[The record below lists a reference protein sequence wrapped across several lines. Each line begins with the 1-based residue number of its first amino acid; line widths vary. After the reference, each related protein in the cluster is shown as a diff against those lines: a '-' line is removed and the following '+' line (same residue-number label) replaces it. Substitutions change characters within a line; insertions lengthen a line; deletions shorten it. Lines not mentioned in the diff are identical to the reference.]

1 MARMICM
8 KTYLLLRNNKQTGPH
23 TLDELLSMV
32 LRSQDLIWIEG
43 QSASWRYPA
52 ELDEFKGFVAA
63 PVLEAPLDLGF
74 SQVQNAVVHAHDS
87 MAMSTEALPEE
98 EPVALPTLS
107 VFMRQAGDRPEAPR
121 SRILAS
127 PDSFQET
134 PSAVFQ
140 TLAGLD
146 ESEEEMPTMAWQ
158 APTGVI
164 EKAEASRAV
173 RAQVASMEK
182 PNIPDSPTPAL
193 SKIRVTLP
201 AALRDNTTVVIRR
214 KDQLAVVPPPPKP
227 VVRRPVLEFMIDPAE
242 PIAHP
247 GGVSV
252 VVPGTTEIPEIE
264 GIQEKVPKTVHEPK
278 TVLESEAVL
287 ESEMVYKPEAAREA
301 DTISQPSL
309 DAEKIETPQ
318 WQGVTAAPDREEE
331 TTLAFVKQA
340 VPAPPES
347 TLQVNIVTIQKVA
360 LAAAIVSLIA
370 VAVLIA
376 NSIFNP
382 EAYNYENQRQQAIPT
397 EIHSQPQVEKN
408 LPEATA
414 GQQDQGQTADPNKQ
428 SSGQARQSANADDS
442 DVVPVVKH
450 DK

>member
-1 MARMICM
+1 M

-43 QSASWRYPA
+43 HSASWRYPA
-52 ELDEFKGFVAA
+52 ELDEFKGYVAA

-74 SQVQNAVVHAHDS
+74 TQVQNAVVHAHGP
-87 MAMSTEALPEE
+87 MAMSMEALPEE
-98 EPVALPTLS
+98 EPVELPTLS
-107 VFMRQAGDRPEAPR
+107 VFMRQPGDRPEANR
-121 SRILAS
+121 SRIVAS
-127 PDSFQET
+127 PDSFQEI

-140 TLAGLD
+140 TLAGLG

-158 APTGVI
+158 ASPGVA
-164 EKAEASRAV
+164 EKGEPSRSV

-182 PNIPDSPTPAL
+182 PNLPDSPTPAL

-227 VVRRPVLEFMIDPAE
+227 VVRRPVLEFMVDPAE
-242 PIAHP
+242 PIEHP
-247 GGVSV
+247 NGVSDV
-252 VVPGTTEIPEIE
+252 LPGTTEIPSIPV
-264 GIQEKVPKTVHEPK
+264 IQEKVSEVVHTPKVVHTFE
-278 TVLESEAVL
+278 TEQTSEAVHT
-287 ESEMVYKPEAAREA
+287 PEVVHTFETVREPE
-301 DTISQPSL
+301 TISQTSPEV
-309 DAEKIETPQ
+309 AEIQIPQ
-318 WQGVTAAPDREEE
+318 MPELPLASEQEEE

-382 EAYNYENQRQQAIPT
+382 EAYNYQNQRQQATPT

-408 LPEATA
+408 LPEASA
-414 GQQDQGQTADPNKQ
+414 SQQDQEQSADPNQ
-428 SSGQARQSANADDS
+428 PSSGQAQQSANADDS
-442 DVVPVVKH
+442 GVVPVVRH